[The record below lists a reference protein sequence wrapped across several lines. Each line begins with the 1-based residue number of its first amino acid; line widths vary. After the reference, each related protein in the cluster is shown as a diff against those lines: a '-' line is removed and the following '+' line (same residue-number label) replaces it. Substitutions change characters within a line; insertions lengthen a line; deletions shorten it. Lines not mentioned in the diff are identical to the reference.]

1 MDQIAKFSSEKL
13 FFESNPKQFG
23 QIQNHSWPLE
33 GQSNSCVMYLLF
45 LILICST
52 LIKLDFDQCC
62 QSYKALHLVFV
73 GMCFVEYSKISYVYK
88 SKCKPNMT
96 FDQTILLIFSQIWI
110 ETNLKLSK
118 KATDCAKMFILHTIS
133 NVSYLSKH
141 YTWG

>member
-1 MDQIAKFSSEKL
+1 
-13 FFESNPKQFG
+13 
-23 QIQNHSWPLE
+23 
-33 GQSNSCVMYLLF
+33 MYLLF

-96 FDQTILLIFSQIWI
+96 FDQTILLIFSQICI
-110 ETNLKLSK
+110 ETNLEFEIIK
-118 KATDCAKMFILHTIS
+118 KATNCATMFILHTI
-133 NVSYLSKH
+133 
-141 YTWG
+141 